1 MRFGYGTNQLR
12 ETFEAQFELREGRF
26 LYRRN
31 QRGEPIPVKPEERDR
46 FIRQYIGR
54 VRWILGGMTV
64 AIVAFTALAV
74 WWSVSIGND
83 LPEGIFIAGLISIS
97 VIAVGAMYFV
107 QGAPAR
113 ELEGRS
119 SVGRARSKEEMRAIF
134 FAKIT
139 YGRLAGAAA
148 VGVLIPMSQA
158 AQTDI
163 FSGWHCIWLIAGA
176 GLVLLAAVQAFRKW
190 IFENQ

>member
-1 MRFGYGTNQLR
+1 MRFGYSTNQLR
-12 ETFEAQFELREGRF
+12 EAFEAQFELRDGRY

-31 QRGEPIPVKPEERDR
+31 QRGEPIPVKPEERER
-46 FIRQYIGR
+46 FIRLYIGR

-64 AIVAFTALAV
+64 AIVAFIALAA

-83 LPEGIFIAGLISIS
+83 LPDGSLFAGLIAIS
-97 VIAVGAMYFV
+97 VVAIGAMYFV

-119 SVGRARSKEEMRAIF
+119 SVGRERSKEEMRAIF
-134 FAKIT
+134 LAKIT
-139 YGRLAGAAA
+139 YGRLAGVAAA
-148 VGVLIPMSQA
+148 GVLIPMSQA
-158 AQTDI
+158 AKTDI
-163 FSGWHCIWLIAGA
+163 FSGWHRIWLIAGA